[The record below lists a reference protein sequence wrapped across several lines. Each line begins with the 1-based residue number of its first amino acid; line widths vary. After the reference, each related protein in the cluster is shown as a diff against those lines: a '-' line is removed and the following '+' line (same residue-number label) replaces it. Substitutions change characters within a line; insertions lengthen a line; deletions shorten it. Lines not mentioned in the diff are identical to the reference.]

1 MSFCWRIGDSPGRGE
16 GVFATRTIRA
26 GEEVLI
32 EKPLLTFPSV
42 KHAIIIDGVV
52 QDQIIKRCEKILQ
65 EVGDDVLKKVLS
77 LYCPSYLDNE
87 VEGIEDEI
95 LKRVLKIL
103 LANGLI
109 GDLEDNVADDEKKVE
124 LFEVLSKIN
133 HSCCPN
139 VLPCERQGDV
149 VHTRALREIAEG
161 EELFNSYIM
170 FMQIREERRKDL
182 ERWHFLCKCK
192 SCSLEGEEQESDDK
206 ARAKV
211 GLSDLKWR

>member
-1 MSFCWRIGDSPGRGE
+1 M
-16 GVFATRTIRA
+16 
-26 GEEVLI
+26 
-32 EKPLLTFPSV
+32 
-42 KHAIIIDGVV
+42 
-52 QDQIIKRCEKILQ
+52 
-65 EVGDDVLKKVLS
+65 KKVLS
-77 LYCPSYLDNE
+77 LYCPSYLDHEVSFRPIFLSCSKILSCELFE

-95 LKRVLKIL
+95 LRKVLKIL

-109 GDLEDNVADDEKKVE
+109 GDLEDNVPDHEKKVE

-139 VLPCERQGDV
+139 VLPCERRGDLV
-149 VHTRALREIAEG
+149 YTRALREIAEG

-182 ERWHFLCKCK
+182 RRWHFLCNCQ
-192 SCSLEGEEQESDDK
+192 SCSLEGAEQENDDK

-211 GLSDLKWR
+211 ILV

>member
-1 MSFCWRIGDSPGRGE
+1 MRKKLNFLRCCPKINVVDPR
-16 GVFATRTIRA
+16 
-26 GEEVLI
+26 
-32 EKPLLTFPSV
+32 EKV
-42 KHAIIIDGVV
+42 D
-52 QDQIIKRCEKILQ
+52 
-65 EVGDDVLKKVLS
+65 
-77 LYCPSYLDNE
+77 
-87 VEGIEDEI
+87 
-95 LKRVLKIL
+95 
-103 LANGLI
+103 
-109 GDLEDNVADDEKKVE
+109 

-139 VLPCERQGDV
+139 VLPCERQGDM

-211 GLSDLKWR
+211 GLSDLTWR

>member
-1 MSFCWRIGDSPGRGE
+1 MSTL
-16 GVFATRTIRA
+16 V
-26 GEEVLI
+26 
-32 EKPLLTFPSV
+32 
-42 KHAIIIDGVV
+42 
-52 QDQIIKRCEKILQ
+52 
-65 EVGDDVLKKVLS
+65 
-77 LYCPSYLDNE
+77 E

-95 LKRVLKIL
+95 LRKVLKIL

-109 GDLEDNVADDEKKVE
+109 GDLEDNVPDHEKKVE

-139 VLPCERQGDV
+139 VLPCERRGDMV
-149 VHTRALREIAEG
+149 YTRALREIAEG

-182 ERWHFLCKCK
+182 RRWHFLCKCK
-192 SCSLEGEEQESDDK
+192 SCSLEGAEQENDDK

-211 GLSDLKWR
+211 ILV